1 MDCYEKTARIK
12 IQAKIEKTCYNQVMK
27 SGLYKKVLTLIP
39 EGVLILDL
47 DFNIIFANDRFKQ
60 LVKKDQIE
68 GKINA
73 FIENYT
79 YETSE
84 KDYIIKKF
92 DAIVDDEKI
101 AIKVNTKKIDDG
113 YVVLI
118 SLLKECICLD
128 VVHNDFIS
136 TVSHEMRT
144 PLTSMKGFV
153 DTILSAGDKLD
164 SSQKERFLK
173 IVKQQIERL
182 TRLVENLLTVSRLEN
197 KKIREVYKSVDINAL
212 SKIVIDEIKSKHI
225 SHEFKISSQKGI
237 SEIWVDYDKAHQ
249 ILTNLIDN
257 AAKYSYAESNIEILL
272 KNSADNAYV
281 EISVKDSGVGIPE
294 EYTSKIFSKFLRI
307 DNPLTRE
314 VQGTGLGLYI
324 TKTLV
329 ESMGGEIFVKSEE
342 NKGSVFTVKFPVT
355 TSETQAKQRFL
366 QNAIK

>member
-1 MDCYEKTARIK
+1 
-12 IQAKIEKTCYNQVMK
+12 MK
-27 SGLYKKVLTLIP
+27 SGLYKKVLTQIP

-47 DFNIIFANDRFKQ
+47 DFNIIFANDRFKH
-60 LVKKDQIE
+60 LIKKDEIE
-68 GKINA
+68 GKISD

-79 YETSE
+79 YETTE

-92 DAIVDDEKI
+92 DTIVDDEKV

-128 VVHNDFIS
+128 VIHNDFIS

-144 PLTSMKGFV
+144 PLTSMKGFI
-153 DTILSAGDKLD
+153 DTILTAGDQLD

-182 TRLVENLLTVSRLEN
+182 ARLVENLLTVSRLEN
-197 KKIREVYKSVDINAL
+197 KKIKEVYKSVDIKAL
-212 SKIVIDEIKSKHI
+212 AIVVVDEIKSKHNTHKFDI
-225 SHEFKISSQKGI
+225 VAKKDL
-237 SEIWVDYDKAHQ
+237 SEILVDYDKAHQ
-249 ILTNLIDN
+249 ILTNIIDN
-257 AAKYSYAESNIEILL
+257 AAKYSFPESKIEILL
-272 KNSADNAYV
+272 KNSADNLFV
-281 EISVKDSGVGIPE
+281 EIAIKDLGVGIPE
-294 EYTSKIFSKFLRI
+294 QYLGKIFTKFLRI

-329 ESMGGEIFVKSEE
+329 ESMGGEISVTSKE
-342 NKGSVFTVKFPVT
+342 NDGSTFTVKFPVA

-366 QNAIK
+366 QNAVK

>member
-1 MDCYEKTARIK
+1 
-12 IQAKIEKTCYNQVMK
+12 MK

-47 DFNIIFANDRFKQ
+47 DFNIIFANDRFKSLIKQ
-60 LVKKDQIE
+60 ENIK
-68 GKINA
+68 GKITD

-79 YETSE
+79 FETSE

-92 DAIVDDEKI
+92 DTIVDNEKV
-101 AIKVNTKKIDDG
+101 AIKVNSKKIDDG
-113 YVVLI
+113 YIVLI

-164 SSQKERFLK
+164 ATQKDRFLK

-197 KKIREVYKSVDINAL
+197 RKIKDVYKSVDLNAL
-212 SKIVIDEIKSKHI
+212 ARIVIDEIKSKHN
-225 SHEFKISSQKGI
+225 SHIFEISSPKDLA
-237 SEIWVDYDKAHQ
+237 EIWVDYDKAHQ
-249 ILTNLIDN
+249 VLTNLIDN
-257 AAKYSYAESNIEILL
+257 AAKYSYPETKIEITI
-272 KNSADNAYV
+272 KNSSDSNFV
-281 EISVKDSGVGIPE
+281 EIDIKDSGVGIPTL
-294 EYTSKIFSKFLRI
+294 YLDKIFSKFLRI

-329 ESMGGEIFVKSEE
+329 ESLGGQISVTSKENEGSIFS
-342 NKGSVFTVKFPVT
+342 VKFPIA
-355 TSETQAKQRFL
+355 TSEIQAKQRFL

>member
-1 MDCYEKTARIK
+1 
-12 IQAKIEKTCYNQVMK
+12 MK
-27 SGLYKKVLTLIP
+27 SGLYKKVLTQIP
-39 EGVLILDL
+39 EGVLILDA
-47 DFNIIFANDRFKQ
+47 DFNVIFANDWFKN
-60 LVKKDQIE
+60 LIKKDEIE
-68 GKINA
+68 GKINN

-92 DAIVDDEKI
+92 DTIVDDEKV

-113 YVVLI
+113 YVILVA
-118 SLLKECICLD
+118 LLKECICLD
-128 VVHNDFIS
+128 VIHNDFIS

-153 DTILSAGDKLD
+153 DTILTAGDKLD
-164 SSQKERFLK
+164 SSQKDRFLK

-197 KKIREVYKSVDINAL
+197 RKIKEVYKSVDIDAL
-212 SKIVIDEIKSKHI
+212 VKVVIDEIKSKHNSHKFEI
-225 SHEFKISSQKGI
+225 SAQKNL
-237 SEIWVDYDKAHQ
+237 SEIWADYDKVHQ
-249 ILTNLIDN
+249 ILTNIIDN
-257 AAKYSYAESNIEILL
+257 AAKYSYLETKIEISL
-272 KNSADNAYV
+272 KNSADNNFV
-281 EISVKDSGVGIPE
+281 EIAIKDAGVGIPE
-294 EYTSKIFSKFLRI
+294 QYLGKIFSKFLRI

-329 ESMGGEIFVKSEE
+329 ESMGGEIFVKSKE
-342 NKGSVFTVKFPVT
+342 NEGSVFSVKFPVA

-366 QNAIK
+366 QNAVK

>member
-1 MDCYEKTARIK
+1 
-12 IQAKIEKTCYNQVMK
+12 MK
-27 SGLYKKVLTLIP
+27 SGLYKKVLTQIP
-39 EGVLILDL
+39 EGVLIVDA
-47 DFNIIFANDRFKQ
+47 DFNIIFANDWFKN
-60 LVKKDQIE
+60 LIKKTEIQ
-68 GKINA
+68 GKISD

-84 KDYIIKKF
+84 KEYIIKKF
-92 DAIVDDEKI
+92 ETIVDDEKV
-101 AIKVNTKKIDDG
+101 AIKVNTKKIDDD
-113 YVVLI
+113 YVILI

-153 DTILSAGDKLD
+153 DTILSSGDKLD
-164 SSQKERFLK
+164 ASQKERFLK

-197 KKIREVYKSVDINAL
+197 RKIKEVHKAVDIHSL
-212 SKIVIDEIKSKHI
+212 VKIVVCEIKSKHT
-225 SHEFKISSQKGI
+225 SHEFEISTQNNL

-257 AAKYSYAESNIEILL
+257 AAKYSYPESKISISL
-272 KNSADNAYV
+272 KNSSDNAFV
-281 EISVKDSGVGIPE
+281 EVAIKDVGIGIPE
-294 EYTSKIFSKFLRI
+294 QYLSKIFSKFLRI
-307 DNPLTRE
+307 DNPLTRV

-329 ESMGGEIFVKSEE
+329 ESMGGKIFVNSKE
-342 NKGSVFTVKFPVT
+342 NEGSTFTVNFPVAST
-355 TSETQAKQRFL
+355 ETQAQKRFL
-366 QNAIK
+366 HNAIK

>member
-1 MDCYEKTARIK
+1 
-12 IQAKIEKTCYNQVMK
+12 MK

-60 LVKKDQIE
+60 LVKKEQID
-68 GKINA
+68 GKIND

-79 YETSE
+79 YETTE

-92 DAIVDDEKI
+92 DTIVDDEKI

-128 VVHNDFIS
+128 FVHNDFIS

-144 PLTSMKGFV
+144 PLTSMKGFI

-197 KKIREVYKSVDINAL
+197 RKIKEVYKSVQIDDL
-212 SKIVIDEIKSKHI
+212 VKIVVDEIKSKHN
-225 SHEFKISSQKGI
+225 SHKFEIFAKKNVG
-237 SEIWVDYDKAHQ
+237 EIWVDYDKVHQ

-257 AAKYSYAESNIEILL
+257 AAKYSYPESQIEISIE
-272 KNSADNAYV
+272 NSADNNFV
-281 EISVKDSGVGIPE
+281 EIAIKDYGVGIPE
-294 EYTSKIFSKFLRI
+294 EYLSKIFSKFLRI

-324 TKTLV
+324 TKTLID
-329 ESMGGEIFVKSEE
+329 SMDGQISVKSKE
-342 NKGSVFTVKFPVT
+342 NEGSVFSLKFLIAT
-355 TSETQAKQRFL
+355 TEMQTKQRFL
-366 QNAIK
+366 HNAIK